1 MTALL
6 TIGGINKKL
15 ITFDRVVAPSINEDI
30 DDSELDMDDSVTATA
45 QSFDPLGYYIQCN
58 GHPIAVNHNKHK
70 YAKMAAPNEVT
81 DISMNK
87 DLLCPGDFKELEEGT
102 YQAEFNGITMTVTQ
116 YENEDIVS
124 IKTPY
129 GVIPD
134 TTFSSVKDLFASLS

>member
-1 MTALL
+1 M
-6 TIGGINKKL
+6 
-15 ITFDRVVAPSINEDI
+15 
-30 DDSELDMDDSVTATA
+30 
-45 QSFDPLGYYIQCN
+45 
-58 GHPIAVNHNKHK
+58 
-70 YAKMAAPNEVT
+70 
-81 DISMNK
+81 
-87 DLLCPGDFKELEEGT
+87 LCPGDFKELEEGT